1 MKKIKKLLVFVCVLT
16 CVFALTACGNSKDK
30 KASFDYTE
38 SDLVSAVTTN
48 TETVAEWE
56 DKTIDDAMDQYDDSN
71 ESEAAL
77 KKGLEQFKA
86 ARKEAGEF
94 VGFYLDK
101 DENPK
106 YTLTEELCK
115 HGIREYAISE
125 TQKYGHVTYF
135 WNGNR
140 SEKFDENLET
150 YVEIKSDVVPFE
162 QRPWMKSAEIT
173 DELCAAIESGKY
185 DFLRTNY
192 PNGDMVGH
200 TGSLTS
206 TIIGVESV
214 DLGLQR
220 VMESVKK
227 VNGVLLITA
236 DHGNADEMYQAPK
249 EGQPLKAKTSHTL
262 NRVPFIVYNAKC
274 KLKTDDN
281 LGLSNI
287 AATVADFLGIE
298 PNEHWNESLLK

>member
-1 MKKIKKLLVFVCVLT
+1 MPGFVV
-16 CVFALTACGNSKDK
+16 AKDGQPVGTIDDGDSVILFNFRGDRAQEISRAFDGD
-30 KASFDYTE
+30 ASFDKF
-38 SDLVSAVTTN
+38 DRVKVPNVKFAGML
-48 TETVAEWE
+48 
-56 DKTIDDAMDQYDDSN
+56 QYDAD
-71 ESEAAL
+71 L
-77 KKGLEQFKA
+77 QIPKM
-86 ARKEAGEF
+86 
-94 VGFYLDK
+94 YLTEPPK
-101 DENPK
+101 IK